1 MGARGPLA
9 KREGRVGHTTPVTA
23 QVFDVAPTAPPVP
36 EGLHAA
42 VTEQWLAFWQSEAS
56 HVLADSDLPAVER
69 LFRYRSEWWE
79 TEEDWRRM
87 DDALRITTG
96 SQGQLKI
103 HPLAER
109 ILKLEATITALED
122 KLGLTPRARAQL
134 GIAIGQYKLTWQEVA
149 AGQQKAIEGGTNTPV
164 LDTDDLGV

>member
-1 MGARGPLA
+1 
-9 KREGRVGHTTPVTA
+9 
-23 QVFDVAPTAPPVP
+23 
-36 EGLHAA
+36 
-42 VTEQWLAFWQSEAS
+42 
-56 HVLADSDLPAVER
+56 
-69 LFRYRSEWWE
+69 
-79 TEEDWRRM
+79 M
-87 DDALRITTG
+87 DDFQRITVG

-109 ILKLEATITALED
+109 LLKLEATITALED

-149 AGQQKAIEGGTNTPV
+149 AGDAKRAVEAGPPV